1 MRDTGIKPQ
10 VLDEIRTLAARHG
23 LDRVILFGSR
33 ARGAYGRASD
43 IDLAVSGGDAD
54 MFALDAEEEISTPL
68 FFDVVALDASL
79 KKEFTD
85 EIERDGIIIYEKA

>member
-10 VLDEIRTLAARHG
+10 VLDEIRALAARHG

-43 IDLAVSGGDAD
+43 IDLAVSGGDAG

-68 FFDVVALDASL
+68 FFDVVNLDTPL

-85 EIERDGIIIYEKA
+85 EIERDGIVIYEKA